1 MSQAEER
8 VVKAW
13 LLADR
18 IKRLLKKATEE
29 ENTKELRDVL
39 MQADMLSVSLMGLVK
54 DVLEKRTKENMRI
67 EKKQEEKQ
75 EERATESQIS
85 YIKDLYTKIGEAWDE
100 EQLRKLSKKEASEL
114 IEKLKKRAWGSR

>member
-85 YIKDLYTKIGEAWDE
+85 YIKDLYTKIGETWDE

-114 IEKLKKRAWGSR
+114 IEKLKKKAWGSR

>member
-18 IKRLLKKATEE
+18 IKRLLKKAAEE

-85 YIKDLYTKIGEAWDE
+85 YIKDLCTKIGEAWDE